1 LSLSFTINHESE
13 LTDLVSKISPLLQH
27 QQILFF
33 EGEVGSGKTTFIR
46 HLLKSLA
53 LKANQDFHF
62 LGSPTYQREHHY
74 NLNKLNLV
82 HFDFYQV
89 DGKTHVDLE
98 DYFMNNCLL
107 IEWPLEDLKK
117 RYLPDAMLIKINVKE
132 QSRIIEISSQNPNGF
147 LKKIKLIKSK
157 KTIIK

>member
-1 LSLSFTINHESE
+1 MSLSFTINHEYE
-13 LTDLVSKISPLLQH
+13 LTNLVDKISPLLQH

-53 LKANQDFHF
+53 LKGNQDLHF

-74 NLNKLNLV
+74 NLKKLNIV

-89 DGKTHVDLE
+89 DGKTYVDLE
-98 DYFMNNCLL
+98 DYFMSNCLL

-117 RYLPDAMLIKINVKE
+117 RYLPDAMFIKISINE
-132 QSRIIEISSQNPNGF
+132 QSRIIDISSQNPKW
-147 LKKIKLIKSK
+147 LP
-157 KTIIK
+157 

>member
-1 LSLSFTINHESE
+1 MSLSFTINHKSE

-46 HLLKSLA
+46 HLLKPLA

-74 NLNKLNLV
+74 KLNKLNLV

-89 DGKTHVDLE
+89 DGKIHVDLE

-107 IEWPLEDLKK
+107 IEWPLEALKK
-117 RYLPDAMLIKINVKE
+117 RYLPDAMFIKINVKE
-132 QSRIIEISSQNPNGF
+132 QKRIIEISSSNPKW
-147 LKKIKLIKSK
+147 LP
-157 KTIIK
+157 

>member
-1 LSLSFTINHESE
+1 MSLIFTINQESE
-13 LTDLVSKISPLLQH
+13 LKGLVDKISRLLQH

-53 LKANQDFHF
+53 IKANQDFHF

-74 NLNKLNLV
+74 NFKKLNLI

-89 DGKTHVDLE
+89 DEKTHVDLE

-107 IEWPLEDLKK
+107 IEWPLGDLKK
-117 RYLPDAMLIKINVKE
+117 RYLPDGMLIKINLKE
-132 QSRIIEISSQNPNGF
+132 QSRIIEISSPNPIW
-147 LKKIKLIKSK
+147 LP
-157 KTIIK
+157 

>member
-1 LSLSFTINHESE
+1 MSLSFNINQESE
-13 LTDLVSKISPLLQH
+13 LADIVDKISPLLQH

-53 LKANQDFHF
+53 LNANQDLHF

-74 NLNKLNLV
+74 KVKKLNLV

-89 DGKTHVDLE
+89 DGKTQFDLE

-117 RYLPDAMLIKINVKE
+117 RYLPDAMFIKISINE
-132 QSRIIEISSQNPNGF
+132 QSRIIDISSQNPKW
-147 LKKIKLIKSK
+147 LP
-157 KTIIK
+157 

>member
-1 LSLSFTINHESE
+1 MSLSFTINHESE

-53 LKANQDFHF
+53 LKVNQDFHF

-89 DGKTHVDLE
+89 DEKTHVDLE

-107 IEWPLEDLKK
+107 IEWPLTNLKK
-117 RYLPDAMLIKINVKE
+117 RYLPDAMLIKIRINE
-132 QSRIIEISSQNPNGF
+132 QSRIIEISSQN
-147 LKKIKLIKSK
+147 SK
-157 KTIIK
+157 WHP

>member
-1 LSLSFTINHESE
+1 MSLRSTINQESE
-13 LTDLVSKISPLLQH
+13 LSNLADKISLCVQH

-46 HLLKSLA
+46 YLLKSLA
-53 LKANQDFHF
+53 SKNNQDFHF

-74 NLNKLNLV
+74 NFKKFNIV

-89 DGKTHVDLE
+89 DQKTHVDLE

-117 RYLPDAMLIKINVKE
+117 RYLPEAMFIKISVKD
-132 QSRIIEISSQNPNGF
+132 QTRIIEISSQNPKW
-147 LKKIKLIKSK
+147 LP
-157 KTIIK
+157 

>member
-1 LSLSFTINHESE
+1 MSLSFNINQESE
-13 LTDLVSKISPLLQH
+13 LTVIVEKISPLLQH

-53 LKANQDFHF
+53 LKANQDLHF
-62 LGSPTYQREHHY
+62 LGSPTYQREHY
-74 NLNKLNLV
+74 YKVKKLNLV

-89 DGKTHVDLE
+89 DGKTQFDLE

-117 RYLPDAMLIKINVKE
+117 RYLPYAMLIKISIKE
-132 QSRIIEISSQNPNGF
+132 QSRIIEISSQNPKW
-147 LKKIKLIKSK
+147 LP
-157 KTIIK
+157 

>member
-1 LSLSFTINHESE
+1 MSISFTINQEPK
-13 LTDLVSKISPLLQH
+13 LKDLVARISPLLQH

-33 EGEVGSGKTTFIR
+33 EGEVGSEKTTLIR

-53 LKANQDFHF
+53 SKANQGLHF

-74 NLNKLNLV
+74 NLKKLNLV

-89 DGKTHVDLE
+89 DKKTHFDLE

-107 IEWPLEDLKK
+107 VEWPLEDLKK
-117 RYLPDAMLIKINVKE
+117 RYLPDAMLIKISIKK
-132 QSRIIEISSQNPNGF
+132 QSRIIEISSQNTKWLP
-147 LKKIKLIKSK
+147 
-157 KTIIK
+157 

>member
-1 LSLSFTINHESE
+1 MSLIFTINQESE
-13 LTDLVSKISPLLQH
+13 LKGLVDKISRLLQH

-53 LKANQDFHF
+53 IKANQDFHF

-74 NLNKLNLV
+74 NFKKLNLI

-89 DGKTHVDLE
+89 DEKTHVDLE

-107 IEWPLEDLKK
+107 IEWPLKDLKK
-117 RYLPDAMLIKINVKE
+117 RYFPDGMLIKINLKE
-132 QSRIIEISSQNPNGF
+132 QSRIIEISSSN
-147 LKKIKLIKSK
+147 SK
-157 KTIIK
+157 WLP

>member
-1 LSLSFTINHESE
+1 MSLSFTINHESE
-13 LTDLVSKISPLLQH
+13 LTDLVDKLSPLLQH

-53 LKANQDFHF
+53 LKANQDLHF

-74 NLNKLNLV
+74 NLKKLNLI

-89 DGKTHVDLE
+89 DEKTHIDLE

-107 IEWPLEDLKK
+107 IEWPLTNLKK
-117 RYLPDAMLIKINVKE
+117 RYLPDAMLIKIRINEK
-132 QSRIIEISSQNPNGF
+132 SRIIEISSQN
-147 LKKIKLIKSK
+147 SK
-157 KTIIK
+157 WRP

>member
-1 LSLSFTINHESE
+1 MSLSFTINHESE

-53 LKANQDFHF
+53 IKTNQDFQF

-74 NLNKLNLV
+74 NLNKLNLI

-89 DGKTHVDLE
+89 DQKTHVDLE
-98 DYFMNNCLL
+98 DYVMNNCLL
-107 IEWPLEDLKK
+107 IEWPLEDLRK
-117 RYLPDAMLIKINVKE
+117 RYLPDAMLIKISLKE
-132 QSRIIEISSQNPNGF
+132 QSRIIEISSQNPKW
-147 LKKIKLIKSK
+147 LP
-157 KTIIK
+157 

>member
-1 LSLSFTINHESE
+1 MSFRSTIIQESE
-13 LTDLVSKISPLLQH
+13 LSSLVDKISVCIQH

-46 HLLKSLA
+46 YLLESLA
-53 LKANQDFHF
+53 KKNNQDFHF

-74 NLNKLNLV
+74 NFKRFNIV

-89 DGKTHVDLE
+89 DQKTHIDLE
-98 DYFMNNCLL
+98 DYFMNNCLF

-117 RYLPDAMLIKINVKE
+117 RYLPDAMLIKISLKD
-132 QSRIIEISSQNPNGF
+132 QTRIIEISSQNPKW
-147 LKKIKLIKSK
+147 LP
-157 KTIIK
+157 

>member
-1 LSLSFTINHESE
+1 MSLSFTINHESE
-13 LTDLVSKISPLLQH
+13 ITDLVDKLSPLLQH

-53 LKANQDFHF
+53 LKANQDLHF
-62 LGSPTYQREHHY
+62 LGSPTYQREHRY
-74 NLNKLNLV
+74 KFKKLNLI

-107 IEWPLEDLKK
+107 IEWPLANLKK
-117 RYLPDAMLIKINVKE
+117 RYLPDAMLIKIRINE
-132 QSRIIEISSQNPNGF
+132 QSRIIEISSQN
-147 LKKIKLIKSK
+147 SK
-157 KTIIK
+157 WHL

>member
-1 LSLSFTINHESE
+1 MSLSFTINHESE
-13 LTDLVSKISPLLQH
+13 LTDLVDKISPLLQH

-33 EGEVGSGKTTFIR
+33 EGEVGSGKTTLIR

-53 LKANQDFHF
+53 IKANQELHF

-74 NLNKLNLV
+74 NLKKLNLI

-89 DGKTHVDLE
+89 DEKTHIDLE

-107 IEWPLEDLKK
+107 IEWPLTNLKK
-117 RYLPDAMLIKINVKE
+117 RYLPDAMLIKIRINE
-132 QSRIIEISSQNPNGF
+132 QSRIIEISSQN
-147 LKKIKLIKSK
+147 SK
-157 KTIIK
+157 WRP

>member
-1 LSLSFTINHESE
+1 M
-13 LTDLVSKISPLLQH
+13 SPLLQS

-53 LKANQDFHF
+53 IKANQDLHF

-74 NLNKLNLV
+74 KVKKLNLV

-89 DGKTHVDLE
+89 DEKSQFDLE
-98 DYFMNNCLL
+98 DYFINNCLL

-117 RYLPDAMLIKINVKE
+117 RYLPDAMLIKISIKE
-132 QSRIIEISSQNPNGF
+132 QSRIIEISSPN
-147 LKKIKLIKSK
+147 SK
-157 KTIIK
+157 WHP

>member
-1 LSLSFTINHESE
+1 MSLSFTINHESE
-13 LTDLVSKISPLLQH
+13 ITDLVDKLSPLLQH

-53 LKANQDFHF
+53 LKANQDLHF

-74 NLNKLNLV
+74 NLKKLNLI

-89 DGKTHVDLE
+89 DEKTHIDLE

-107 IEWPLEDLKK
+107 IEWPLTNLKK
-117 RYLPDAMLIKINVKE
+117 RYLPDAMLIKIRINE
-132 QSRIIEISSQNPNGF
+132 QSRIIEISSQN
-147 LKKIKLIKSK
+147 SK
-157 KTIIK
+157 WHP

>member
-1 LSLSFTINHESE
+1 MSLSFTINHESE
-13 LTDLVSKISPLLQH
+13 LTDLVNKISPLLQH

-53 LKANQDFHF
+53 IKANQELHF
-62 LGSPTYQREHHY
+62 LGSPTYQREHRY
-74 NLNKLNLV
+74 KFKKLNLI

-89 DGKTHVDLE
+89 DEKTHIDLE

-107 IEWPLEDLKK
+107 IEWPLTNLKK
-117 RYLPDAMLIKINVKE
+117 RYLPDAMLIKIRINE
-132 QSRIIEISSQNPNGF
+132 QNRIFEISSQN
-147 LKKIKLIKSK
+147 SK
-157 KTIIK
+157 WRP

>member
-1 LSLSFTINHESE
+1 MSLSFTINQESE
-13 LTDLVSKISPLLQH
+13 LTDLVDKISPKLQH

-53 LKANQDFHF
+53 LKANQDLHF

-74 NLNKLNLV
+74 KVKKLNLV

-89 DGKTHVDLE
+89 DGKTQFDLE
-98 DYFMNNCLL
+98 DYFINNCLL

-117 RYLPDAMLIKINVKE
+117 RYLPDAMLIKISIKE
-132 QSRIIEISSQNPNGF
+132 QSRIIEISSQN
-147 LKKIKLIKSK
+147 LKWLP
-157 KTIIK
+157 